1 MNLAFCKKVKSVYG
15 EDVGKRFEDI
25 FMENYTKLER
35 DYVVKLN
42 GDIALKEVEL
52 IIKEWLDNNLDKM
65 SQPKFEDNLMEPI
78 VKLQTVATVIS
89 KSYPSKAMNMTVC
102 AFFESMG
109 NFIQYS
115 DVGNLSFF
123 GDLNLGN
130 AFKWYAHSISPTR
143 SFSV

>member
-89 KSYPSKAMNMTVC
+89 KSYPSKAMNLTVC

-130 AFKWYAHSISPTR
+130 AFKWYAQSISPTR